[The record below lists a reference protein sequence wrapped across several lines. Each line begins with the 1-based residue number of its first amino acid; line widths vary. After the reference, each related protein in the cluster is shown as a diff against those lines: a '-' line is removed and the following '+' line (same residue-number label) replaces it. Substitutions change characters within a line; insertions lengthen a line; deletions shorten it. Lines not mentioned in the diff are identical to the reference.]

1 LNTAEK
7 NSNEAT
13 EPGHS
18 IKIVAQ
24 RTGLSSHVIRVWER
38 RYQAITPRRTP
49 TNRRLY
55 SESDI
60 ERLRLLANATGAGH
74 TISNVANLSTPELQR
89 LLLADQPSRRIL
101 KPGEAGSPGVHL
113 DRAIEAASALD
124 AESLQQVIEHAAV
137 DLPQLTLLEEVFVP
151 LMIRIGEL
159 WHDNELRIIHE
170 HAAYAVVSAFVSS
183 IKTAYSP
190 SSGAPTVVVA
200 TPAGQLHELG
210 ALIIAA
216 TAAADG
222 WRTSYLGSSLPAEE
236 IAKAVDHHGAPAVT
250 LSIVYPADDAA
261 LPGELLKLRRL
272 LPEKVAILAGGRSA
286 GNYGPVLQEIGAR
299 TVTDLQDV
307 REQLA
312 DIRTT
317 LH

>member
-1 LNTAEK
+1 MNTAAANTGET
-7 NSNEAT
+7 T

-24 RTGLSSHVIRVWER
+24 RTGLSTHVIRVWER

-55 SESDI
+55 SETDI

-74 TISNVANLSTPELQR
+74 TISNIATLTTTELQR

-101 KPGEAGSPGVHL
+101 KPGEAGSPEVHL
-113 DRAIEAASALD
+113 DRAIEAASTLD
-124 AESLQQVIEHAAV
+124 AESLLRVLEHAAV
-137 DLPQLTLLEEVFVP
+137 DLSQLALLEGVIVP
-151 LMIRIGEL
+151 LMTRIGDL
-159 WHDNELRIIHE
+159 WHDGELRVVHE
-170 HAAYAVVSAFVSS
+170 HTAYAVVSAFVAS

-200 TPAGQLHELG
+200 TPVGQLHELG
-210 ALIIAA
+210 ALVVAA

-222 WRTSYLGSSLPAEE
+222 WRTAYLGSSLPAAE
-236 IAKAVDHHGAPAVT
+236 IAKAVDHHDARAVA

-261 LPGELLKLRRL
+261 LPGELLRLRRL
-272 LPEKVAILAGGRSA
+272 LPDDVSIMAGGRSSES
-286 GNYGPVLQEIGAR
+286 YSPVLREIGAR
-299 TVTDLQDV
+299 QVANLQDV
-307 REQLA
+307 RDHLSEVRLK
-312 DIRTT
+312 
-317 LH
+317 LP